1 VKLVADVAVTSGGF
15 ALRAA
20 LEAAAGEVVAVAG
33 PNGAGKSTLLRA
45 LAGLVPLDAGEIRLG
60 ERALDAPA
68 AGVFVPPAARGVG
81 LVFQD
86 HRLFPHLSVLDNV
99 AFGVRAN
106 GAPRDTA
113 RRRAAEWLERAGAS
127 HLAAKRPAALS
138 GGEAQRVALARALA
152 IEPAL
157 LLLDEPLAAIDA
169 GSKPAL
175 RRLLAAELRGRSGPS
190 LLVTHDPV
198 EAAVLGHRVTVL
210 EGGTV
215 IEAGSPAELAA
226 EPRSEYVA
234 DHVGL
239 NVFRGAASG
248 HALTIGDGAE
258 LRLASAC
265 EGAFTAVVHPR
276 AVSLYPARPD
286 GSPRNTWPA
295 TVAAATPFGEC
306 VRVRLD
312 GAIPIVAEV
321 TAPAAADLALAPG
334 RPLWV
339 SLKATEI
346 QVVPG

>member
-1 VKLVADVAVTSGGF
+1 VKLVADVGVTCGGF

-45 LAGLVPLDAGEIRLG
+45 LAGLVPLDAGEVRLG
-60 ERALDAPA
+60 ERVLDAPA
-68 AGVFVPPAARGVG
+68 AGVFVPPAARSVG

-99 AFGVRAN
+99 AFGVRAH
-106 GAPRDTA
+106 GAPIDTA
-113 RRRAAEWLERAGAS
+113 RSRAAEWLERAGAS
-127 HLAAKRPAALS
+127 HLAAQRPAALS

-152 IEPAL
+152 TEPAL

-169 GSKPAL
+169 ASKRAL
-175 RRLLAAELRGRSGPS
+175 RALVAATLRERAGPS
-190 LLVTHDPV
+190 VLVTHDPV
-198 EAAVLGHRVTVL
+198 EAAVLGARALVL
-210 EGGTV
+210 E
-215 IEAGSPAELAA
+215 AGRVVECGEPSAIAA
-226 EPRSEYVA
+226 APRSDYGAE
-234 DHVGL
+234 HVGL
-239 NVFRGAASG
+239 NVFRGRAEG
-248 HALTIGDGAE
+248 HALVLAGGA
-258 LRLASAC
+258 RLVLAGAY
-265 EGAFTAVVHPR
+265 EGMLAAVVHPR

-286 GSPRNTWPA
+286 GSPRNAWPA
-295 TVAAATPFGEC
+295 TVAAATPLGEC
-306 VRVRLD
+306 VRARLD

-321 TAPAAADLALAPG
+321 TARAAADLALAPG